1 MIRVEDWA
9 EIRRLHR
16 SEGLSARAV
25 ARELGIS
32 RGTVLRALASD
43 RPPQYRRAPK
53 GSAVDAVEPAIR
65 ELLKQ
70 TPTMPV
76 TVIAERIGWDRGLT
90 ILRERVRELRPAY
103 LPVDPVSRTVYQP
116 GELAQ
121 CDLWFPAV
129 DIPLGYGQ
137 TGRPPVLVMVSG
149 YSRMITARMLPSRTT
164 ADLIDGHWQLLSG
177 WQAVPRTLVW
187 DNEAGVGRGRPTT
200 EFAALA
206 GLLAI
211 RIHFCRPR
219 DPEAKGLVE
228 RANGYLETSFLPGR
242 VFTGPDDFNG
252 QLTAWLQVANR
263 RRHRSIDAHPVDR
276 WEADRSAMLA
286 LPPVAPPNWWPRT
299 IRLGRDHYIRVDTCD
314 YSVHPRAIGHRIT
327 VRTDTDSIV
336 VTCGNDV
343 VARHGR
349 CWARHQTIT
358 DPEHAVAARHLRDQ
372 ARPPVRTT
380 TALSTALAKDDWGI
394 EVEQRALGSYDR
406 IFTLIEGGAG
416 KDT

>member
-16 SEGLSARAV
+16 AEQMPIRAIARQ
-25 ARELGIS
+25 LGIS
-32 RGTVLRALASD
+32 KNTVKRALATD
-43 RPPQYRRAPK
+43 RPPVYQRPLK

-65 ELLKQ
+65 ELLRQ
-70 TPTMPV
+70 TPTMPA
-76 TVIAERIGWDRGLT
+76 TVIAERIGWERGLT
-90 ILRERVRELRPAY
+90 ILKERVRELRPAY
-103 LPVDPVSRTVYQP
+103 LPIDPVSRTVYQP

-121 CDLWFPAV
+121 CDLWFPLA

-149 YSRMITARMLPSRTT
+149 YSRVITARMLPTRTT
-164 ADLIDGHWQLLSG
+164 ADLIDGHWRLLTDWG
-177 WQAVPRTLVW
+177 AVPKTLVW
-187 DNEAGVGRGRPTT
+187 DNESGVGRGRPTP

-206 GLLAI
+206 GLLAT

-242 VFTGPDDFNG
+242 IFTGPGDFNT
-252 QLTAWLQVANR
+252 QLAAWLQVANR
-263 RRHRSIDAHPVDR
+263 RRHRTLDARPVDR
-276 WEADRSAMLA
+276 WEADRSAMLT
-286 LPPVAPPNWWPRT
+286 LPPVGPPNWWPQT
-299 IRLGRDHYIRVDTCD
+299 TRLGRDHYIRVDTCD

-327 VRTDTDSIV
+327 VRSDTESIT
-336 VTCGNDV
+336 VTCGGDM
-343 VARHGR
+343 VARHVR

-358 DPEHAVAARHLRDQ
+358 DPEHAAAAKALRGQ
-372 ARPPVRTT
+372 AIHQRVSR
-380 TALSTALAKDDWGI
+380 AAGGTALAPDDLGV
-394 EVEQRALGSYDR
+394 EVEQRELGSYDR
-406 IFTLIEGGAG
+406 IFTLLEGGAG